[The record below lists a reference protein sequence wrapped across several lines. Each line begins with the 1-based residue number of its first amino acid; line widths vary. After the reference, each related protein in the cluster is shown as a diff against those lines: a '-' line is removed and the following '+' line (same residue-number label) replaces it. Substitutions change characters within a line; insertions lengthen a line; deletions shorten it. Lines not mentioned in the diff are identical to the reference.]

1 MRKITV
7 LASVLIIATVCVFK
21 ISNQEEIY
29 SLSFKNIEALARSG
43 DDKVDCS
50 YTRRTPKCEVYVGV
64 KGEIRVAGIGIL
76 KAGADGYIKFDGQV
90 ICGANGSESCRPIEC
105 ADIYEIIFKK

>member
-1 MRKITV
+1 MKKIIIFALV
-7 LASVLIIATVCVFK
+7 SIVASVCVFK
-21 ISNQEEIY
+21 ISSQKEIY
-29 SLSFKNIEALARSG
+29 SLSFKNVEALARSG

-50 YTRRTPKCEVYVGV
+50 YTRRTPKCEVFVGA

-90 ICGANGSESCRPIEC
+90 ICGANGTESCRPIEC
-105 ADIYEIIFKK
+105 ADIYQIIFKK